1 MKTIIVGGGK
11 VGYFL
16 VKTVIA
22 NQTVVNMIEKDRER
36 AIQISDE
43 LDIDVIQGDGSDISI
58 LEEAG
63 IQKAEI
69 VAAVTGD
76 DEENLVVCQIV
87 KVKFPHV
94 KTIARINNPKNIE
107 MFKALGVDK
116 TVCSTKVIAD
126 LIEYEMANDTLKI
139 LQTFERGNML
149 LGEISVGEEC
159 AWARTLVKNL
169 EIPNDLILVSILRD
183 GHVIFP
189 RGETMIEPYDHV
201 MIVTSPKVV
210 DELRK
215 KL

>member
-63 IQKAEI
+63 IEKAEI

-126 LIEYEMANDTLKI
+126 LIEYEMANETLKI

-149 LGEISVGEEC
+149 LGEINVGNDC
-159 AWARTLVKNL
+159 AWANTLVKNL

-189 RGETMIEPYDHV
+189 RGETMIETNDHV